1 MMDIKFTIE
10 GNPVP
15 YLRMTQGQI
24 KLLRIPYA
32 KLTPAGRKKRDV
44 IERYMKWKE
53 HVFLSLCFQQF
64 PDGDARVFLRDRV
77 PQEPKEKLYM
87 DVMIYFSNGK
97 HGDPDNVW
105 KGIADSL
112 FKNDNKVAG
121 SFDFGYDKENPRCEV
136 RIYDRGGKDVK
147 QKD

>member
-1 MMDIKFTIE
+1 MDIKFTIE

-53 HVFLSLCFQQF
+53 HVFLCASLVRKYF
-64 PDGDARVFLRDRV
+64 PYNLEVFSFSG
-77 PQEPKEKLYM
+77 KLYM
-87 DVMIYFSNGK
+87 DVMIYFPNGK

-105 KGIADSL
+105 KGVADSL

-121 SFDFGYDKENPRCEV
+121 SFDFDYDKKNPRCEV
-136 RIYDRGGKDVK
+136 RIYDNPKKD
-147 QKD
+147 